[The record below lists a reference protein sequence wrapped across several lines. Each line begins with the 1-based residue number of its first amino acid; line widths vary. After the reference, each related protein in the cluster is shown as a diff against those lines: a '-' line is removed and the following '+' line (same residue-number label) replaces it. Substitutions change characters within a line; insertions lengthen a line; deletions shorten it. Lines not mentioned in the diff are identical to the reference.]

1 MLKKIANIF
10 IICLLISFLIVL
22 CLQRFYNPIK
32 QSYQNNKIIKNKSKY
47 TIICLGESLT
57 QGGYPIQLQKF
68 LDEKYPNKFSVIDC
82 SVSGAHLA
90 ITLDLLDK
98 TISQYKPD
106 IAICMM
112 GIIDDNN
119 KKSGRFFYSSSRLYN
134 LYSFFRQRFFDKDL
148 YDPYKFENKIS
159 KFCKYIRK
167 LKIEHKI
174 EKARKIITKRLEE
187 NNYDEE
193 AFFELTDLYFY
204 CLRDKDL
211 GYKMAQEAIEKKLQ
225 YRKESYYR
233 IIFEYNNENLI
244 DSKFYIDE
252 AIKDGIFSIK
262 PMNYLLYGYVK
273 DILSSEQKN
282 AIIKAM
288 VMTDKNDFYYGFLAI
303 DAIKSKDY
311 QKAEEYFNKAEEIRL
326 KYRNFDKEILYKQ
339 IVEKLLSNN
348 IKVICMQYPMRSIKP
363 LQEQLKEES
372 YYDKITFISN
382 ERNFKDMLKIKSYDE
397 IFNDHFSI
405 DFGHCTDLGNI
416 MIVENILKTL
426 ENNIIENKFEEY

>member
-1 MLKKIANIF
+1 MLKKILNIV
-10 IICLLISFLIVL
+10 IIIVL
-22 CLQRFYNPIK
+22 LCILIISCFQRFYNPIK
-32 QSYQNNKIIKNKSKY
+32 QNYQNNKITKNKSKY
-47 TIICLGESLT
+47 TIICLGESST

-68 LDEKYPNKFSVIDC
+68 LDKKYPNKFSVIDC

-98 TISQYKPD
+98 DINRYKPD
-106 IAICMM
+106 IAICML
-112 GIIDDNN
+112 GSIDDRNQKIN
-119 KKSGRFFYSSSRLYN
+119 GFFYFSSRLYN
-134 LYSFFRQRFFDKDL
+134 LYSFFRQHFFDKNL
-148 YDPYKFENKIS
+148 YDPYKFENKAS
-159 KFCKYIRK
+159 KLFKYMRR
-167 LKIEHKI
+167 LKIERKFK
-174 EKARKIITKRLEE
+174 KAEDFLIKRLKE

-363 LQEQLKEES
+363 LQEQLKEEP

-397 IFNDHFSI
+397 MFSDQVGG
-405 DFGHCTDLGNI
+405 DFGHCTDLGNM
-416 MIVENILKTL
+416 MIAENILKNL
-426 ENNIIENKFEEY
+426 ENFVD

>member
-1 MLKKIANIF
+1 
-10 IICLLISFLIVL
+10 
-22 CLQRFYNPIK
+22 
-32 QSYQNNKIIKNKSKY
+32 
-47 TIICLGESLT
+47 LT

-68 LDEKYPNKFSVIDC
+68 LDETYPNKFSVIDC
-82 SVSGAHLA
+82 AVSGAHLA
-90 ITLDLLDK
+90 ITLDLLDNN
-98 TISQYKPD
+98 INQYKPD

-134 LYSFFRQRFFDKDL
+134 LYSFFRQRFFDKNL
-148 YDPYKFENKIS
+148 YDPFKFENKAS
-159 KFCKYIRK
+159 KFFKYMRK
-167 LKIEHKI
+167 LKIEHKV
-174 EKARKIITKRLEE
+174 EKARKIITKRLEK

-204 CLRDKDL
+204 CLIDKDL
-211 GYKMAQEAIEKKLQ
+211 GYKMAKEAIEKKLQ
-225 YRKESYYR
+225 YKKEFYYK
-233 IIFEYNNENLI
+233 IVFEYLEQNANLS

-282 AIIKAM
+282 IIIKEM

-303 DAIKSKDY
+303 EAIKNKDY

-363 LQEQLKEES
+363 LQEQLKEEP

-382 ERNFKDMLKIKSYDE
+382 ERNFKDMLKIRSYDE
-397 IFNDHFSI
+397 MFSDQVGG
-405 DFGHCTDLGNI
+405 DFGHCTDLGNM
-416 MIVENILKTL
+416 MIAENVLKILG
-426 ENNIIENKFEEY
+426 NFVD